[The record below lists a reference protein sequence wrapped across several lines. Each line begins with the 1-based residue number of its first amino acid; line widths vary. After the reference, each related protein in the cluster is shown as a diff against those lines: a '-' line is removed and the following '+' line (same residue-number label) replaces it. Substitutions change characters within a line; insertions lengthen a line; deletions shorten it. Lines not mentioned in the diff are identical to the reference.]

1 TAQTL
6 SEVSGGPERA
16 EALLA
21 MGKLLVQAKKLG
33 AAIQPLASAVALVG
47 LEPPDAALELKKVL
61 EAEGGNSAGWAGYAK
76 ALETY
81 CSESKA
87 GSHQAR
93 IYAEWGYVLAEKQKD
108 LNAAVKA
115 LKQGLSRNESS
126 VDLRRELV

>member
-33 AAIQPLASAVALVG
+33 EAIQPLASAVALVG

-81 CSESKA
+81 CSEHTSELQ
-87 GSHQAR
+87 SR
-93 IYAEWGYVLAEKQKD
+93 ENLVCRLLLEKK
-108 LNAAVKA
+108 
-115 LKQGLSRNESS
+115 KQTLMNTSYI
-126 VDLRRELV
+126 VTLL